1 VKSLLFLICA
11 LAAPARQVVVDRV
24 EWIGLEKDRVR
35 LALHLHVDAKE
46 PVAIRNLRFERMTIA
61 GMPFYLAPT
70 PGRIEI
76 PAAALDPIPVT
87 IYLRDIAAVSA
98 LRQMVES
105 GSVSIRGSARF
116 EAELPFLLRLVLFS
130 STALV
135 AAPLASD
142 VPFLVPGGM
151 IGRAA
156 ALAAVEAAG
165 KAASLLRRLHRQDA
179 WERQLRAEVLPAVFP
194 LQTTYTIDNQ
204 TFHRQTI
211 GFLIAPGRI
220 LTTNEAVEPW
230 RYDPA
235 HAASR
240 ITSTQTAG
248 IMRILRTDAE
258 IEPTF
263 VSPEEGKPIRI
274 PLARRAANRN
284 MAILESNTA
293 IPPLKPVND
302 PATQWDRLAVIRFHP
317 EPEIVYLSGRRENG
331 RIVFNDPINAA
342 GSPVLSPIGLIGFV
356 QDEYSAAPIPSN

>member
-1 VKSLLFLICA
+1 MKSLLFFLCA

-24 EWIGLEKDRVR
+24 EWVGLEHDRVR

-76 PAAALDPIPVT
+76 PAPALDPIPVT
-87 IYLRDIAAVSA
+87 IYLRDISAVSA

-105 GSVSIRGSARF
+105 GSVSIRGAARF
-116 EAELPFLLRLVLFS
+116 EAELPFLLRVVLFS

-142 VPFLVPGGM
+142 VPFLVPGGV

-165 KAASLLRRLHRQDA
+165 KASSLLKRLRRQD
-179 WERQLRAEVLPAVFP
+179 QIYAEILPAVFP
-194 LQTTYTIDNQ
+194 LRTTYTIDNQ
-204 TFHRQTI
+204 TFHRQAI

-235 HAASR
+235 QAASR
-240 ITSTQTAG
+240 VTSTQTAG
-248 IMRILRTDAE
+248 ILRILRTDAE

-263 VSPEEGKPIRI
+263 VSPEDGKPIRI

-284 MAILESNTA
+284 MAILEVNTTVQ
-293 IPPLKPVND
+293 PLKPVND

-317 EPEIVYLSGRRENG
+317 EPEIVFLGGRRENG
-331 RIVFNDPINAA
+331 RIVFNDPIDAA
-342 GSPVLSPIGLIGFV
+342 GSPVLSPLGLVGFV
-356 QDEYSAAPIPSN
+356 QDEYSAVPIPLN